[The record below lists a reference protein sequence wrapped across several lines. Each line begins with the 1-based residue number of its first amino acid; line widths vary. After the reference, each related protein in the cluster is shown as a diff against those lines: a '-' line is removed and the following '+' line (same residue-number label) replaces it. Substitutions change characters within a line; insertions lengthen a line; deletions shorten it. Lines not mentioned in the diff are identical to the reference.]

1 MAAPHGRIEPGQP
14 LESAISARAWNRAQ
28 DAADIVLGAG
38 GGGMTAAGGRMSAAP
53 FSLLPCKNSWQSAI
67 PRYGVLG
74 IHGFDA
80 VEIKPT
86 SDATSPETLQ
96 FLQYPVLRGELPYAN
111 EPCIAIATEPIP
123 AGAVGMVAMAGVCQA
138 RIEIKN
144 VNHSRATTKHANSD
158 ELVSCGSG
166 GYPIIWKPAETGT
179 GKLALIMVQP
189 GAQETIRLGKISAG
203 WTRGTN
209 RNVDRYNGDGS
220 EYEEQGQPQTF
231 QAINRFADIAVPSG
245 QTRWVACA
253 LIDATWHL
261 VAAEC

>member
-1 MAAPHGRIEPGQP
+1 MAAPNGRIEPGQP

-38 GGGMTAAGGRMSAAP
+38 AGMSAAGFRMAAAP
-53 FSLLPCKNSWQSAI
+53 FAVLPCKNNWQNAI

-86 SDATSPETLQ
+86 SDESDSQTLQ
-96 FLQYPVLRGELPYAN
+96 FLQQPVLRGELPFAN
-111 EPCIAIATEPIP
+111 EPCIAIAVQPIP
-123 AGAVGMVAMAGVCQA
+123 AGAVGWVAMAGVCQA

-144 VNHSRATTKHANSD
+144 AGHSRATTKHANSD

-166 GYPIIWKPAETGT
+166 GYPIIWKPNETGT
-179 GKLALIMVQP
+179 GKYALVMVQP

-203 WTRGTN
+203 WIRNTN
-209 RNVDRYNGDGS
+209 RDVDRYNGDGS
-220 EYEEQGQPQTF
+220 QYEEQGQPQTF
-231 QAINRFADIAVPSG
+231 SAINRFADISVPSG

-253 LIDATWHL
+253 MIDATWHL